1 MKKTWFII
9 IFFLMLI
16 FSLFFYKKYLD
27 KEEKLHK
34 ESEIKS
40 HYNNYVITTNKT
52 KLYKLNNSK
61 YEYYGNIEKNM
72 ELELDN
78 AVKGDYFYIP
88 NLDLY
93 IKYSCV
99 KPIDS
104 LKSKD
109 GRYKNYIV
117 FNENIKTKDVTKFY
131 NNNKILQFSINKS
144 FDFSII
150 IKDNEYYGVEFNN
163 NLYYIKKDEVVSLY
177 ENKNTD
183 EEHRNNLRT
192 LMYHFVYNPLKQE
205 CSETICHTLDQFES
219 HLKYMSENNYFTL
232 KMNEIEMF
240 IEGKIQIPKKS
251 IVITIDDGYIAE
263 ETYDLL
269 KKYKTNATMFVIT
282 AWNDSTVKYA
292 SEYMDLESHTD
303 NMHNVNQCKGM
314 GYQGGGILCLSDK
327 EILNDLK
334 KSQEI
339 LGGSVYFAYPFF
351 DYNERAIKLL
361 KEAGFKMAFIGQAG
375 VDGFSKVGTNLY
387 KVPRKAIFSY
397 TTYKEF
403 VSYLN

>member
-9 IFFLMLI
+9 IFFLILI
-16 FSLFFYKKYLD
+16 FSLFFYKKYTYKKEKID
-27 KEEKLHK
+27 KEF
-34 ESEIKS
+34 EIKS

-52 KLYKLNNSK
+52 KLYRLNNSR
-61 YEYYGNIEKNM
+61 YGYYGNIEKNV

-78 AVKGDYFYIP
+78 GVEGDYFYIP
-88 NLDLY
+88 NVDLY
-93 IKYSCV
+93 IKYSYV

-104 LKSKD
+104 LKNID
-109 GRYKNYIV
+109 NRYKNYII

-131 NNNKILQFSINKS
+131 NNDKILQFSINKS

-183 EEHRNNLRT
+183 QEYRNNLRT

-205 CSETICHTLDQFES
+205 CKTTICHTLDQFES
-219 HLKYMSENNYFTL
+219 HLKYIRENNYFTL
-232 KMNEIEMF
+232 KMDEIEMF

-251 IVITIDDGYIAE
+251 TALTIDDGSVAE

-282 AWNDSTVKYA
+282 AWNGSTVKYA
-292 SEYMDLESHTD
+292 SEYMDLESHTN

-314 GYQGGGILCLSDK
+314 GHQGGGILCLSDK
-327 EILNDLK
+327 EILDDLK
-334 KSQEI
+334 KSQEV
-339 LGGSVYFAYPFF
+339 LGDSVYFAYPFF